1 VRDKSFFVDI
11 FLPMRVEQTIR
22 LDNRVT
28 PKAPGGPG
36 PQADRLD
43 YGALNETLSAASP
56 EDRIRWALEIFPDQ
70 VVLTSSFGIQSAVLL
85 HMATRIKPDIP
96 VVMIDT
102 GYLFP
107 ETYRFVDQ
115 LTDQLSLNLWVF
127 RPRMSP
133 IWQETRYGK
142 LWEGGKPGIE
152 KYNYINKVEPM
163 QRAVQELNV
172 KGWIAGLRRGQSES
186 RKELQI
192 LGLQDGVCK
201 VYPILEWS
209 NKDVHQYL
217 KKHDLPYHP
226 LWEEGY
232 VSVGDTHTTRK
243 WEAGMTEEETRFHG
257 IKRECG
263 LHESAV
269 DFSI

>member
-1 VRDKSFFVDI
+1 
-11 FLPMRVEQTIR
+11 MHVEQTIR
-22 LDNRVT
+22 LDNRV
-28 PKAPGGPG
+28 PPQAPEGPG
-36 PQADRLD
+36 PSPERLD
-43 YGALNETLSAASP
+43 YPALNKMLSVATP
-56 EDRIRWALEIFPDQ
+56 PDRIRWALDFFPGQ

-85 HMATRIKPDIP
+85 HMATGIKPDIP

-115 LTDQLSLNLWVF
+115 LTERLKLNLWVF

-142 LWEGGKPGIE
+142 LWEGGKPGLE
-152 KYNYINKVEPM
+152 KYNYLNKVEPM
-163 QRAVQELNV
+163 QRAVQELNI

-186 RKELQI
+186 RKELDI

-201 VYPILEWS
+201 IHPIIEWS
-209 NKDVHQYL
+209 NKEVHEYL
-217 KKHDLPYHP
+217 KAYDLPYHP
-226 LWEEGY
+226 LWEAGY
-232 VSVGDTHTTRK
+232 VSVGDIHTTRK
-243 WEAGMTEEETRFHG
+243 LEPGMTEEETRFHG
-257 IKRECG
+257 LKRECG
-263 LHESAV
+263 LHESVV

>member
-1 VRDKSFFVDI
+1 
-11 FLPMRVEQTIR
+11 MQVEQTIR
-22 LDNRVT
+22 LDNRV
-28 PKAPGGPG
+28 PPQAPEGPG
-36 PQADRLD
+36 LQPENLD
-43 YGALNETLSAASP
+43 YSALNQELNLAEPA
-56 EDRIRWALEIFPDQ
+56 ERIRWALRTFPDQ

-85 HMATRIKPDIP
+85 HMATSIKPDIP

-107 ETYRFVDQ
+107 ETYRFVDE
-115 LTDQLSLNLWVF
+115 LTDRLSLNLWVF

-142 LWEGGKPGIE
+142 LWEGGKPGLE

-163 QRAVQELNV
+163 QRAVRELNI

-186 RKELQI
+186 RKELHV
-192 LGLQDGVCK
+192 LSLQDGVCK
-201 VYPILEWS
+201 IHPILDWS
-209 NKDVHQYL
+209 NKDVHAYL
-217 KKHDLPYHP
+217 KAHDLPYHP
-226 LWEEGY
+226 LWEQGY

-243 WEAGMTEEETRFHG
+243 LEPGMTEEETRFYG
-257 IKRECG
+257 LKRECG
-263 LHESAV
+263 LHEPVV